1 MNFLTFIF
9 KVLFSA
15 DSFAKGTL
23 NAAKKN
29 FQRKTVN
36 ADVKNH
42 YDHDKD
48 FFISFLKRYVFEAY
62 NKNRGVSGT

>member
-1 MNFLTFIF
+1 MNFLTLIF

-23 NAAKKN
+23 NAAKIKLS
-29 FQRKTVN
+29 RKTVN
-36 ADVKNH
+36 ADAKNH

-48 FFISFLKRYVFEAY
+48 FFTSFLKSYVVEA
-62 NKNRGVSGT
+62 